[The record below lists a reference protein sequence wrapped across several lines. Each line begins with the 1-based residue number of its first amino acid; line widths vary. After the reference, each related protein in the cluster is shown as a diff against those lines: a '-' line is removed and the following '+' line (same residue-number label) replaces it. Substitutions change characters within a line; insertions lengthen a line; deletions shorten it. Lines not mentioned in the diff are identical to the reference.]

1 MSVFQVR
8 QSGTGAILWTGAAAS
23 EVQALDAMAHEAG
36 YCDHADLPDGLR
48 RGALSVEIL
57 SFGSA
62 PGPASSQG
70 RVQGGR
76 TGQVMERG
84 GLEAKIAERLRAQN

>member
-8 QSGTGAILWTGAAAS
+8 QSGTGAILWTGAAIS
-23 EVQALDAMAHEAG
+23 ELQALDAMAHEAG
-36 YCDHADLPDGLR
+36 YCDHAQLPDGMR
-48 RGALSVEIL
+48 RSAVSVEIL

-62 PGPASSQG
+62 PAAAASHG

-76 TGQVMERG
+76 TGHVMERS
-84 GLEAKIAERLRAQN
+84 GLEAKIADRLRERS